1 MSQVKRL
8 GVSKQKW
15 TEEEERALRTGV
27 ERFGV
32 GKWRLIQ
39 KDEILGPQL
48 INRSNVDLK
57 DKWRNLNMDV
67 FGSRGDKRGSRAKG
81 RGKAR
86 QKPAAAPAPVLDT
99 PEKVWSLQPAHPH
112 AAGMPLMGRADEA
125 LMWQQEV
132 LVNRQR
138 KRKRRPERAPEANAP
153 IPYRGSS
160 GALRTLQEVALGP
173 DMDDPLPPR
182 RRRRKPRALLDDDED
197 EEEENGEEPA
207 ADPHGRTGPIP
218 DDMVVAA
225 IISLQDPVGS
235 HPEDISRWI
244 ESHYASHYAVT
255 PSFKRTVRGTLRRM
269 VEAGRLETVPNHIN
283 LFRLGGVV
291 RQLSQEAGMEW
302 PRAKPGSTPLD
313 SRTAVESAEAAAK
326 AVAEAEEAAALATR
340 LMAAANRYE
349 QEAEL
354 ADPGAVE

>member
-8 GVSKQKW
+8 GLSKQKW
-15 TEEEERALRTGV
+15 TEEEEQALRTGV
-27 ERFGV
+27 EKFGV

-39 KDEILGPQL
+39 KDETLGPQL

-57 DKWRNLNMDV
+57 DKWRNLNMDA
-67 FGSRGDKRGSRAKG
+67 FGSRGDKRGSRAKN
-81 RGKAR
+81 RAKAR
-86 QKPAAAPAPVLDT
+86 QKPAAVPAPVLDT
-99 PEKVWSLQPAHPH
+99 PEK
-112 AAGMPLMGRADEA
+112 
-125 LMWQQEV
+125 EV

-153 IPYRGSS
+153 LPYRASS
-160 GALRTLQEVALGP
+160 GALRTLQEVALRP
-173 DMDDPLPPR
+173 DVDDPLPPR
-182 RRRRKPRALLDDDED
+182 RRRRKPRALMDDDED
-197 EEEENGEEPA
+197 EEDGDAEPP
-207 ADPHGRTGPIP
+207 ADPRSRTGPIP

-235 HPEDISRWI
+235 HPEDIIRWI
-244 ESHYASHYAVT
+244 ESHYEVA
-255 PSFKRTVRGTLRRM
+255 PSLKRAVRGTLRRM
-269 VEAGRLETVPNHIN
+269 VEAGRLQSVPNHAN

-291 RQLSQEAGMEW
+291 RQVSQEAGINW
-302 PRAKPGSTPLD
+302 PRSKPGSASLD

-340 LMAAANRYE
+340 LMAAADRYE

-354 ADPGAVE
+354 ANPSVAV

>member
-15 TEEEERALRTGV
+15 TEEEERALRIGV
-27 ERFGV
+27 EKFGV

-39 KDEILGPQL
+39 KDETLGPEL
-48 INRSNVDLK
+48 VNRSNVDLK
-57 DKWRNLNMDV
+57 DKWRNLNMDM
-67 FGSRGDKRGSRAKG
+67 FGSRGDKRGSRAKA

-86 QKPAAAPAPVLDT
+86 PKPAAAPAPVLET
-99 PEKVWSLQPAHPH
+99 LEK
-112 AAGMPLMGRADEA
+112 
-125 LMWQQEV
+125 EV

-153 IPYRGSS
+153 LPYRGSS
-160 GALRTLQEVALGP
+160 GALRSLQEAALGP
-173 DMDDPLPPR
+173 DMDERLPAR
-182 RRRRKPRALLDDDED
+182 RRRRKPRALLDDED
-197 EEEENGEEPA
+197 DVEEDNGEEPS
-207 ADPHGRTGPIP
+207 ADPHSRTGPIP

-244 ESHYASHYAVT
+244 ESHYAVAS
-255 PSFKRTVRGTLRRM
+255 SFKKTVRGTLRRM
-269 VEAGRLETVPNHIN
+269 VDAGRLETVPNHIN

-291 RQLSQEAGMEW
+291 RQLSQEVGMEW
-302 PRAKPGSTPLD
+302 PRTKPGSTSLD

-340 LMAAANRYE
+340 LMAAASRYE

-354 ADPGAVE
+354 ADPAAAG